1 MEKLIEKK
9 KLYIYVYLFF
19 FGGGVDFTGHSYM
32 LFTLKKIQNSFFWK
46 DDAPWQLLYF
56 FLRV

>member
-32 LFTLKKIQNSFFWK
+32 LFTLKKYK
-46 DDAPWQLLYF
+46 
-56 FLRV
+56 